1 MQYLKE
7 EIKNNILTAALKEF
21 EQKGFME
28 ASVRTIAKNAGVA
41 LGNVYRYFKNKE
53 ELFNTIIEPAYNNL
67 ITQIPDIGK
76 TSSARI
82 YKDNIFPSKYIIGF
96 IMEVFNKYSTQLLIM
111 IDKSKGSKFENAKQ
125 ELIDLVNAQF
135 KNEFLPELKE
145 NGIKLKDE
153 YITYVIASSFVEG
166 FFIILRK
173 HKDKEKIE
181 YLVNQLLRVFFENFV
196 DRFK

>member
-7 EIKNNILTAALKEF
+7 EIKNNILAAALKEF

-53 ELFNTIIEPAYNNL
+53 ELFNTIIEPVYSDL
-67 ITQIPDIGK
+67 ITLIPDVGK
-76 TSSARI
+76 ISSVSI
-82 YKDNIFPSKYIIGF
+82 YKEKVFPSKYIMGF
-96 IMEVFNKYSTQLLIM
+96 VMEVYNKYSAQLLIM

-125 ELIDLVNAQF
+125 ELIELVNAQF
-135 KNEFLPELKE
+135 KNEFLPEIKE
-145 NGIKLKDE
+145 NGIELKDE
-153 YITYVIASSFVEG
+153 YITYVIASSLVEG
-166 FFIILRK
+166 LFIILRK
-173 HKDKEKIE
+173 YKDKEKIE
-181 YLVNQLLRVFFENFV
+181 YLVNQLLIVFFENFV